1 MPGSVQGG
9 AIEYFRTKEEGGDV
23 LRVRHIN
30 AMYNV
35 GILIFAV
42 IYI

>member
-9 AIEYFRTKEEGGDV
+9 AVEYFRTKQQAEDV

-35 GILIFAV
+35 GLLIFPV
-42 IYI
+42 FYI